1 MMKITGNTIKEHR
14 AELEMSQQALADYC
28 GVDCDMIDN
37 VEQNRIVPSLELAA
51 TIAVCLDAPLAMLF
65 SFDKTA

>member
-14 AELEMSQQALADYC
+14 AELEMTQQVLADYC
-28 GVDCDMIDN
+28 GVDCDVIDN

-51 TIAVCLDAPLAMLF
+51 SIASCLDSPLTMLF
-65 SFDKTA
+65 SFE